1 MPKQKKIRH
10 VMGISGGKDSTALA
24 IYMRD
29 KIPDMEYFFCDTGS
43 ELPETYDYLHLLE
56 KYLGKPIVRIGE
68 PEDKGE
74 RYFNYW
80 LDMNGNFLPSSRQR
94 WCTVVLK
101 IKPIE
106 AYLGSKNT
114 ISYVAIRADED
125 NRKGYIKPSKG
136 NIEVEY
142 PFIDAGINKA
152 GVYKILD
159 DAGIGL
165 PKYYEWRTRSGC
177 YFCFFQRKF
186 EWVGLMEKHPDLF
199 KKAMQYEKF
208 DSKTGKKFTWIE
220 EESLEELS
228 RPERVAEIKAWHIK
242 QMEKEKSQKRDRPLH
257 EVFEEALDSEDGDT
271 PCLVCQL

>member
-1 MPKQKKIRH
+1 MPKQKKVRH
-10 VMGISGGKDSTALA
+10 VLGISGGKDSTALA

-29 KIPDMEYFFCDTGS
+29 KVPEIEYFFCDTGS

-56 KYLGKPIVRIGE
+56 KYLGKPIIRLGE
-68 PEDKGE
+68 PEKNGE
-74 RYFNYW
+74 KYFNYW

-106 AYLGSKNT
+106 EFIGSDKT

-125 NRKGYIKPSKG
+125 SRKGYIKPPKG
-136 NIEVEY
+136 NIEVVY
-142 PFIDAGINKA
+142 PFIKAGVVKA
-152 GVYKILD
+152 GVYKILEN
-159 DAGIGL
+159 AGMGL

-199 KKAMQYEKF
+199 KKAMQYEKY
-208 DSKTGKKFTWIE
+208 DPKTGKKFTWSQ

-228 RPERVAEIKAWHIK
+228 RPERVSEIKAWHMK
-242 QMEKEKSQKRDRPLH
+242 QMEKEKAQKKEKPLH
-257 EVFEEALDSEDGDT
+257 EVFEKALDSEDDDI
-271 PCLVCQL
+271 PCLVCNL